1 MSHQTQPKTFLE
13 ELEETKA
20 AAEAA
25 GFPAAPADHPVYRQ
39 QESVIRPVGPLLS
52 RAQERVVPTP
62 GPCRPKESPL
72 GSVLEWL
79 ITTPLGTRDLKL
91 YEHEEDGITSY
102 FVTDHFGSVIT
113 TDTSGRAAET
123 LSFKYA
129 EAVFA
134 AAANVDIG
142 AVPVGDHVIETIKFN
157 EEYPAGMEIGEPLPE
172 GFKTEEFLWVVEEV
186 ALEDLTFFG
195 CKKTS
200 SSPEEWTVRLLHYPD
215 SWYCSQEDLLY
226 HALEQYRR
234 KLSSD

>member
-1 MSHQTQPKTFLE
+1 MVLPPVQKPDRRRPGQVPCIVRHAHVVVDELDRFVLGIHQNGCLRILVVERKRTRLRVHVF
-13 ELEETKA
+13 
-20 AAEAA
+20 
-25 GFPAAPADHPVYRQ
+25 GAD
-39 QESVIRPVGPLLS
+39 
-52 RAQERVVPTP
+52 
-62 GPCRPKESPL
+62 
-72 GSVLEWL
+72 
-79 ITTPLGTRDLKL
+79 D
-91 YEHEEDGITSY
+91 
-102 FVTDHFGSVIT
+102 
-113 TDTSGRAAET
+113 